1 MSCPPVYMMSQRESS
16 SLPEKFPLSSLF
28 LFHTQGWD
36 SLNIWPLHQ
45 DAEDQ
50 SDNSITISSKKQV
63 GFLPLGAV
71 MAWLLRVPQ
80 ADTESSSLCEPH
92 CTRGTLGLEHVYIWM
107 WSLYI
112 TTNNSLLS
120 ALHLFSFS
128 HMYFCSLPPSLPLRL
143 VSLWTYPNSQAMT

>member
-1 MSCPPVYMMSQRESS
+1 
-16 SLPEKFPLSSLF
+16 
-28 LFHTQGWD
+28 
-36 SLNIWPLHQ
+36 
-45 DAEDQ
+45 
-50 SDNSITISSKKQV
+50 
-63 GFLPLGAV
+63 

-120 ALHLFSFS
+120 ALHVFSFS
-128 HMYFCSLPPSLPLRL
+128 HMYLCSLPPSLPLHL
-143 VSLWTYPNSQAMT
+143 VSLWTHPSSQAMT